1 MEVEARGR
9 VGSGEV
15 GGKDK
20 NRRERR
26 RTWKRGERMQATTGM
41 RGRMPRDVGD
51 DSVVEIQG
59 N

>member
-26 RTWKRGERMQATTGM
+26 RTEVEKRGPLKEK
-41 RGRMPRDVGD
+41 
-51 DSVVEIQG
+51 IG